1 VEIKSYQ
8 VISSLIDFYRYSC
21 YNLLKKMFCRH
32 GEDTL
37 SHALSDSQAKE
48 QQAMSTTMS
57 GGNARRETPAAS
69 AKPKGGLEGV
79 VAATTSISKVE
90 GTAGQLIYRGY
101 NIHDLAR
108 TTSFEEVAYLLWF
121 GRLPNKQELSE
132 FNARLVAERTLPS
145 AVVQVLHDL
154 PTEAGPMDVLR
165 TAVSVWGAMVIHGK
179 PTIDQ
184 AIATTAHFPLF
195 VAAFHRL
202 RNGQEPLES
211 RPELGYAANYLY
223 LLTGQKP
230 KEEHVKALNA
240 YLVLL
245 ADHGMNAST
254 FTARVVASTE
264 SDIASAVV
272 AALGALK
279 GPLHGGAPSKVLDM
293 LNEIGTVENAEPW
306 LRNAVL
312 HGERLM
318 GFGHRVYKTEDPRA
332 EELREMA
339 RVADPQEFV
348 LARRVEELTLAL
360 LEELKPGRRL
370 YTNVEFYS
378 AVLLN
383 SVGLPADLFT
393 PTFAVSRVAG
403 WTAHILEQIGN
414 NRLIRPEADYT
425 GPMDLRFVPLN
436 ER

>member
-1 VEIKSYQ
+1 
-8 VISSLIDFYRYSC
+8 
-21 YNLLKKMFCRH
+21 
-32 GEDTL
+32 
-37 SHALSDSQAKE
+37 
-48 QQAMSTTMS
+48 
-57 GGNARRETPAAS
+57 
-69 AKPKGGLEGV
+69 
-79 VAATTSISKVE
+79 
-90 GTAGQLIYRGY
+90 
-101 NIHDLAR
+101 
-108 TTSFEEVAYLLWF
+108 
-121 GRLPNKQELSE
+121 
-132 FNARLVAERTLPS
+132 
-145 AVVQVLHDL
+145 
-154 PTEAGPMDVLR
+154 MDALR
-165 TAVSVWGAMVIHGK
+165 TAVSAWSAMVIHGK
-179 PTIDQ
+179 ATIEQ
-184 AIATTAHFPLF
+184 AIAVTSHFPLF

-202 RNGQEPLES
+202 RTGQEPLES

-230 KEEHVKALNA
+230 KEEHVRALNA

-272 AALGALK
+272 AAIGALK

-293 LNEIGTVENAEPW
+293 LHEIGTVENAEPW
-306 LRNAVL
+306 LRNAVI

-339 RVADPQEFV
+339 RVADPQEFI
-348 LARRVEELTLAL
+348 LARRVEELTIAL

-393 PTFAVSRVAG
+393 PTFAISRVSG
-403 WTAHILEQIGN
+403 WTAHILEQTNN
-414 NRLIRPEADYT
+414 NRLIRPEADYI
-425 GPMDLRFVPLN
+425 GPMDLHFVPLDK
-436 ER
+436 R